1 MAQEYPIPQCLWES
15 LDADW
20 DAQLTAER
28 KAQRK
33 AGKSADFI
41 EGVSAFLQKR
51 VAQFKGQ

>member
-1 MAQEYPIPQCLWES
+1 MWES

-20 DAQLTAER
+20 TGQLNTER
-28 KAQRK
+28 QTQRK
-33 AGKSADFI
+33 AGKSHDFI

>member
-1 MAQEYPIPQCLWES
+1 MALGIIRKLIWES